1 MISALY
7 VDDETDLL
15 DIAKFFLESLGEFSV
30 TTENSARNA
39 IELTIF
45 RNFDVVVSDFQMP
58 EMDGIEFLKAIREMD
73 KNIPFILFTGRGR
86 EEVVIGAINNG
97 ADFYVQKGGEPE
109 AQFAELAHKIRQAVA
124 RRKAE
129 ISLVE
134 SEKRLADIINFL
146 PDATFAIDTHGL
158 VISWNRAIEELTGL
172 AADEMIGKGDHEYAL
187 PFYNNRRPI
196 LIDLI
201 RESDETIG
209 RYYSNILRQGATLT
223 AETDLPHPKG
233 RRIHVLTKASP
244 LCNGQG
250 DIIGAIES
258 IRDITGLKRAEEGL
272 SQAKKDWETIFRDI
286 GHPAMVLDSQN
297 CIIDF
302 NDATIKATGLSPEE
316 LTGRHCY
323 EVFHGPDSVRSP
335 DGCPFEESATSGRTV
350 LAELE
355 IEAFNGF
362 YAVSCT
368 PVFDRL
374 GNLEK
379 VIHIAMDVTDRR
391 RTQDELRAAY
401 EQMAASDEELR
412 SQLQTLARSDRMVSE
427 SEGKFRAIFEKTHD
441 ALILFR
447 DYRCIDC
454 NYQASVLFGFQSQ
467 SEMIGLH
474 PDDLSAP
481 FQDDGEESGPVLASH
496 IRTVSESGMDQFAW
510 LQKKKDGT
518 LFPAEVILSA
528 FELDGN
534 PVFLASIRDITE
546 RRR

>member
-7 VDDETDLL
+7 VDDEIDLL
-15 DIAKFFLESLGEFSV
+15 DIAKIFLESTGEFAV

-39 IELTIF
+39 IDLMVHGD
-45 RNFDVVVSDFQMP
+45 FDVVVSDFQMP

-73 KNIPFILFTGRGR
+73 RDIPFILFTGRGR

-97 ADFYVQKGGEPE
+97 ADFYLQKGGDPE
-109 AQFAELAHKIRQAVA
+109 AQFAELAHKIRKAVA
-124 RRKAE
+124 RRQAE
-129 ISLVE
+129 ISLVA

-146 PDATFAIDTHGL
+146 PDATFAIDTNGR
-158 VISWNRAIEELTGL
+158 VISWNRAIEEMTGI
-172 AADEMIGKGDHEYAL
+172 AADEMIGKGDYEYAL
-187 PFYNNRRPI
+187 PFYSNRRPI

-209 RYYSNILRQGATLT
+209 RYYSNILRQGAALT

-272 SQAKKDWETIFRDI
+272 SQAKKEWETIFRAI
-286 GHPAMVLDSQN
+286 GHPALVLDVDN
-297 CIIDF
+297 RIIDF
-302 NDATIKATGLSPEE
+302 NDATVKVTGLSPDE

-323 EVFHGPDSVRSP
+323 EVFHGPDNTRAP
-335 DGCPFEESATSGRTV
+335 DGCPFAESLKSGRIV
-350 LAELE
+350 SAELE
-355 IEAFNGF
+355 IEAFNG
-362 YAVSCT
+362 YYDVSCT
-368 PVFDRL
+368 PVFDTR

-391 RTQDELRAAY
+391 RNQDELRAAY

-412 SQLQTLARSDRMVSE
+412 SQLEALARSDRMLSE

-454 NYQASVLFGFQSQ
+454 NNQVAVLFGYRSRK
-467 SEMIGLH
+467 EMLGLH
-474 PDDLSAP
+474 PVDISAP
-481 FQDDGEESGPVLASH
+481 FQPDGEESGPALAVH
-496 IRTVSESGMDQFAW
+496 IRTVYESGMDQFEW

-528 FELDGN
+528 FELEGN